1 LCCSAKTRTS
11 CRDPRA
17 YKSSAEPP
25 TIYETTLGEADCATL
40 RECAFDLRCAVSR
53 LWVQCPCTGKKESLQ
68 ICIEELMGLTNR
80 VCTVANKTVAPS
92 KESYLKESRME
103 DAA

>member
-1 LCCSAKTRTS
+1 MCCSAKTRTS

-53 LWVQCPCTGKKESLQ
+53 LWVQSPCTGKKESLQ

-92 KESYLKESRME
+92 KEGCSKESRME
-103 DAA
+103 DTA

>member
-1 LCCSAKTRTS
+1 MC
-11 CRDPRA
+11 D
-17 YKSSAEPP
+17 
-25 TIYETTLGEADCATL
+25 TTLVEADSATL
-40 RECAFDLRCAVSR
+40 RVCAFVLRCAVSR

-92 KESYLKESRME
+92 KENYLKEGRME

>member
-1 LCCSAKTRTS
+1 MCN
-11 CRDPRA
+11 
-17 YKSSAEPP
+17 
-25 TIYETTLGEADCATL
+25 TTLGEADSATL
-40 RECAFDLRCAVSR
+40 RKCAFDLRCAVSR

-68 ICIEELMGLTNR
+68 ICIDELMGLTNR

-103 DAA
+103 DTA

>member
-1 LCCSAKTRTS
+1 MC
-11 CRDPRA
+11 D
-17 YKSSAEPP
+17 
-25 TIYETTLGEADCATL
+25 TTLGEADSATL
-40 RECAFDLRCAVSR
+40 RECAFDLCCAVSR

-92 KESYLKESRME
+92 KECTME
-103 DAA
+103 G

>member
-1 LCCSAKTRTS
+1 MC
-11 CRDPRA
+11 D
-17 YKSSAEPP
+17 
-25 TIYETTLGEADCATL
+25 TTLGEADSDTL

>member
-1 LCCSAKTRTS
+1 MC
-11 CRDPRA
+11 D
-17 YKSSAEPP
+17 
-25 TIYETTLGEADCATL
+25 TTLGEADSATL
-40 RECAFDLRCAVSR
+40 RECAFDLHCAVSR

>member
-1 LCCSAKTRTS
+1 MCCSAKTRTS

-17 YKSSAEPP
+17 YKSSAESP
-25 TIYETTLGEADCATL
+25 TINETTLVEADCTTL

-53 LWVQCPCTGKKESLQ
+53 LWVQSPCTGKKENLQ

-103 DAA
+103 DTA

>member
-1 LCCSAKTRTS
+1 MC
-11 CRDPRA
+11 D
-17 YKSSAEPP
+17 
-25 TIYETTLGEADCATL
+25 TTLGEADSATL
-40 RECAFDLRCAVSR
+40 RECAFDLRCSVSR

-92 KESYLKESRME
+92 KESHLKESRME